1 MRRSY
6 LDYAMSVIVSRALPD
21 ARDGLKPVH
30 RRILYAMQ
38 ESGYTAD
45 KPHRKSARVVGD
57 VMGKYHP
64 HGDAAI
70 YDAMVR
76 MAQPFSM
83 RVPLIDGQGNFGS
96 VDGDPPAA
104 MRYTEV
110 RLARASTHLLADI
123 DKETVD
129 FGPNYDDSAEEPR
142 VLPAA
147 YPNLLINGANGIAV
161 GMATNIPTHNPTEVV
176 DAALA
181 LIADP
186 SLTLDQLMRIV
197 PGPDFP
203 TGGLILGRAGI
214 RSAFETGRGSVVLR
228 AKAAIEEIR
237 RDRDAIVVTEIP
249 YQVNKASLL
258 ERIAELV
265 RSKQVEGISDI
276 RDESDR
282 DGMRIVVEL
291 KRDATPEVVLNQ
303 LYRFTQLQTGFGVNM
318 LALDHGRPRLMG
330 LKDALLTFI
339 AFREDV
345 ILRRSRYELT
355 RARDR
360 AHLLIG
366 LAVSVANID
375 EVIALIRASADAA
388 AARTALMERSFPAAD
403 VASLLALVADT
414 GNQVVDGRIRL
425 TEAQARGILDL
436 RLQRLTGLER
446 EKIQAEMA
454 EVAARIEELLGIL
467 ASRPRRLEVMRD
479 ELLHVRDEIASPRLT
494 QIVDAVADQDEES
507 LIEPGQMVVTLTR
520 DGFIKR
526 TPLDVFRAQ
535 NRGGRGRSAATT
547 RGDDVVTRSFNAHTH
562 QWVLFFSAA
571 GRAFR
576 EKVWRLPEA
585 APAAKGRALVNLLP
599 ELGGDEVTA
608 VLPLPQDES
617 LWEGLHLVFATASG
631 GVRRNKL
638 SDFRNVRS
646 SGLIA
651 MRLDEGDRLIGVA
664 TCREGDDVLLATKLG
679 RAIRFQATGDAL
691 RVFSGR
697 DSSGVRGAR
706 LGRGDEVISLS
717 ILRHVEASTEERA
730 AYLRQARRTEDEAAA
745 DIAPGAAAEPDEGG
759 GQVGEI
765 TLSPERLA
773 ELAEQ
778 EEILLTV
785 TSGGLGKRTSA
796 YHYRVTGRG
805 GQGIVNMLLSARNG
819 NGAAVVASFPV
830 RDGDD
835 VMLVTDAGRLIRV
848 PVDQVRV
855 TGRASQGVMLFRVG
869 EGEHVTSVSTI
880 VEPVAEADGGDPVGN
895 SLGDN
900 PLGSNPLG
908 GNADAR
914 ARRPESRH
922 VRPDHERAPRR
933 HGPGRAPARPARD
946 RRCRERGQGAAVHA
960 WRARRAGP
968 RRVRA
973 YRAAHRHRY
982 RDRQLLGPA
991 REVRAQRGRAGHR
1004 ARPARGHGLRLRVPD
1019 VGHELPARP
1028 RDRDRFP
1035 HGE

>member
-45 KPHRKSARVVGD
+45 KPYRKSARVVGD

-76 MAQPFSM
+76 MAQGFSM
-83 RVPLIDGQGNFGS
+83 RVPLVDGQGNFGS

-123 DKETVD
+123 DKDTVE
-129 FGPNYDDSAEEPR
+129 FAPNYDDSAEEPR

-161 GMATNIPTHNPTEVV
+161 GMATNIPTHNPTEVI
-176 DAALA
+176 DATLQ
-181 LIADP
+181 LIAEP
-186 SLTLDQLMRIV
+186 TTSLDELMRII

-203 TGGLILGRAGI
+203 TAGLILGRAGI

-249 YQVNKASLL
+249 YQVNKATLL

-265 RSKQVEGISDI
+265 RAKQVEGISDI

-303 LYRFTQLQTGFGVNM
+303 LYRFTQLQTGFSVNM
-318 LALDHGRPRLMG
+318 LALDGGRPRLMG

-345 ILRRSRYELT
+345 VLRRSRYELA
-355 RARDR
+355 RARER

-366 LAVSVANID
+366 LAVAVANID

-388 AARTALMERSFPAAD
+388 AARAALLGRDWPAGD
-403 VASLLALVADT
+403 VAPLLALVEDS
-414 GNQVVDGRIRL
+414 GNLVVDGRVRL
-425 TEAQARGILDL
+425 TDAQARGILEL

-446 EKIQAEMA
+446 EKIQAEMT
-454 EVAARIEELLGIL
+454 EVSARIEELLAIL
-467 ASRPRRLEVMRD
+467 ASRPRRLEVIRD
-479 ELLHVRDEIASPRLT
+479 ELLRVRGDLASPRLT

-507 LIEPGQMVVTLTR
+507 LVEPGQMVVTITR

-562 QWVLFFSAA
+562 QWVLFFSS
-571 GRAFR
+571 GGKAFR

-585 APAAKGRALVNLLP
+585 SPAAKGRALVNLLP

-608 VLPLPQDES
+608 VLPLPQDEA

-631 GVRRNKL
+631 GVRRNRL
-638 SDFRNVRS
+638 SDFRNVRA

-651 MRLDEGDRLIGVA
+651 MKLDEGDHLIGVA

-697 DSSGVRGAR
+697 DSAGVRGVR
-706 LGRGDEVISLS
+706 LGRGDAVISLS
-717 ILRHVEASTEERA
+717 VLRHVDASPAERA
-730 AYLRQARRTEDEAAA
+730 AYLRQARRRSEDEPASADSAAEVAAEEEAVA
-745 DIAPGAAAEPDEGG
+745 DILLA
-759 GQVGEI
+759 
-765 TLSPERLA
+765 PERVA

-785 TSGGLGKRTSA
+785 TSGGMGKRSSA
-796 YHYRVTGRG
+796 YDYRVTGRG
-805 GQGIVNMLLSARNG
+805 GQGITNILLGRRNG
-819 NGAAVVASFPV
+819 NGAAVVGSFPV

-855 TGRASQGVMLFRVG
+855 TGRASQGVLLFRVG
-869 EGEHVTSVSTI
+869 EGEHVTSVSLV
-880 VEPVAEADGGDPVGN
+880 VEPAEADGVVEDG
-895 SLGDN
+895 
-900 PLGSNPLG
+900 
-908 GNADAR
+908 
-914 ARRPESRH
+914 
-922 VRPDHERAPRR
+922 
-933 HGPGRAPARPARD
+933 
-946 RRCRERGQGAAVHA
+946 
-960 WRARRAGP
+960 
-968 RRVRA
+968 
-973 YRAAHRHRY
+973 
-982 RDRQLLGPA
+982 GPA
-991 REVRAQRGRAGHR
+991 PGDA
-1004 ARPARGHGLRLRVPD
+1004 
-1019 VGHELPARP
+1019 
-1028 RDRDRFP
+1028 
-1035 HGE
+1035 